1 MFFTELFRQK
11 LVLRSKYDISMQ
23 QKKKKK
29 KKKKERKTYQF
40 LCLPEG
46 QHVVAALFVRPSI
59 ARSSIICLSR
69 AYLLSN
75 VNNLMKLDTLIESLK
90 KNSKMREP

>member
-1 MFFTELFRQK
+1 MFFTELFRQI
-11 LVLRSKYDISMQ
+11 LVLRSKYDFSMQ
-23 QKKKKK
+23 QKK

-59 ARSSIICLSR
+59 ARSSVICLSR

-75 VNNLMKLDTLIESLK
+75 VNNLIKLDTLIESLK
-90 KNSKMREP
+90 KNCKMREP